1 MARIGDRFTEK
12 VVFITG
18 GGGGIA
24 TTSAELFADEGAKVF
39 VTDVDERT
47 GGATVDRLRSLGG
60 DAEFAQCDATDPAS
74 LQAAFAACADHYG
87 RLNVLFNCAG
97 GTLAGEGSL
106 TDTDFDLWRRSLD
119 LNLMHV
125 MYSCRFGLPYLRENP
140 GSTIVNVASIAA
152 VVGSTGAA
160 MYSAAKGGVIS
171 LTRVVASMGAADGVR
186 ANAVAPGLI
195 RTERLLELVRT
206 LTGSRDGL
214 PPRVAELARNHP
226 FTVGDPIDIA
236 NIVLFL
242 ASHES
247 RMLTGE
253 VIHADGGA
261 RAY

>member
-1 MARIGDRFTEK
+1 M
-12 VVFITG
+12 
-18 GGGGIA
+18 
-24 TTSAELFADEGAKVF
+24 
-39 VTDVDERT
+39 
-47 GGATVDRLRSLGG
+47 DRLRSLGG

-87 RLNVLFNCAG
+87 GLNIFQLSG

-106 TDTDFDLWRRSLD
+106 ADTDFDLWRRSLD

-160 MYSAAKGGVIS
+160 IYFAAKGGVIS

-214 PPRVAELARNHP
+214 PPEWP
-226 FTVGDPIDIA
+226 
-236 NIVLFL
+236 
-242 ASHES
+242 S
-247 RMLTGE
+247 
-253 VIHADGGA
+253 
-261 RAY
+261 